1 MIITD
6 DKGVEHD
13 GFKRL
18 FEQPWKRLVL
28 LISGGT
34 DSAFSFW
41 FMAKMIEEHNLDKT
55 LIPLYIDVVPDVYGK
70 QAFTYVYEFVKEQFP
85 NVDIEKPLI
94 YEHQPSPIYSKADRL
109 DKIKREI
116 GKDPNYDKLVGFVTA
131 VSDDFNPDLS
141 PGRLD
146 NVHKRRSLEPSE
158 RIPLATIDKKGLAE
172 QYRKYDLMESLYPY
186 TKSCTAA
193 TRLPC
198 GRCFWCHEKVWA
210 FGTMDKGIVPKY

>member
-6 DKGVEHD
+6 HKGVEHD

-18 FEQPWKRLVL
+18 FEQPWKRMALLV
-28 LISGGT
+28 SGGT
-34 DSAFSFW
+34 DSAFGFW
-41 FMAKMIEEHNLDKT
+41 FLSKILTEHPEFKKTITPVYINVLPDK
-55 LIPLYIDVVPDVYGK
+55 YGF
-70 QAFTYVYEFVKEQFP
+70 QAFNYINDFVREEFP
-85 NVDIEKPLI
+85 DADIKKPII

-109 DKIKREI
+109 DKIKCEI
-116 GKDPNYDKLVGFVTA
+116 EADPNYDKLISFVTA
-131 VSDDFNPDLS
+131 VADDFNPDLS

-146 NVHKRRSLEPSE
+146 DVQKRRSLEPSE

-186 TKSCTAA
+186 TKSCTAT

-198 GRCFWCHEKVWA
+198 GRCFWCHEKAWA
-210 FGTMDKGIVPKY
+210 FGTMDKGIVP